1 MSARFRVG
9 RRISESQ
16 SGLSLMSQTCP
27 PEPPPPSDER
37 LWALTKGARS
47 ATCVLRSHPLG
58 VEVRVDVDG
67 EAQMT
72 QVHRLKADACIH
84 AATLEDA
91 FFGKGWTSTD
101 GPADGEA

>member
-58 VEVRVDVDG
+58 VEVRVDVYG

-84 AATLEDA
+84 SATLEDR
-91 FFGKGWTSTD
+91 FQEKGW
-101 GPADGEA
+101 A